1 VSGTPVPPEDLP
13 ARLRSALDEA
23 ERIAS
28 AVILNDHEPW
38 WTGDDLGAHVDEHD
52 SAFIV
57 ANGPAVVLRTIQAH
71 RKIVE
76 RYETAVVSR
85 DAAVGTLLAGATRMS
100 LRIHEETLQLI
111 AAIYL
116 PDIETGDT
124 A

>member
-1 VSGTPVPPEDLP
+1 VTGLVD
-13 ARLRSALDEA
+13 RLRSALDEA

-57 ANGPAVVLRTIQAH
+57 ANGPDVVLRTIQAH
-71 RKIVE
+71 RSMIDW
-76 RYETAVVSR
+76 AQSR
-85 DAAVGTLLAGATRMS
+85 LPYADPI
-100 LRIHEETLQLI
+100 LRGL

-124 A
+124 E

>member
-1 VSGTPVPPEDLP
+1 VTGDLVE
-13 ARLRSALDEA
+13 RLRSALDEA

-71 RKIVE
+71 RKIVDAHPPQE
-76 RYETAVVSR
+76 DQGWDPGPDLCYTCRYDNGLDRYAYPCPTVLS
-85 DAAVGTLLAGATRMS
+85 
-100 LRIHEETLQLI
+100 I

-116 PDIETGDT
+116 PDIQP
-124 A
+124 